1 MKVAVLGNTGPG
13 AGAGAGGGALH
24 DRLAAAPCK

>member
-24 DRLAAAPCK
+24 DRLAAGPCK